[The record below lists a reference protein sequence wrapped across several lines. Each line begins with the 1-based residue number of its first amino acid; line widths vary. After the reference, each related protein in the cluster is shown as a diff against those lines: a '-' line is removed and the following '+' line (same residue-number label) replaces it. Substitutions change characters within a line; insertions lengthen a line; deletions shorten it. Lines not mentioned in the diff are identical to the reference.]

1 MLERSSYTG
10 DMNKLSTAKRCQ
22 VLSAIVEGC
31 AVNATARM
39 TGVSVPTIL
48 KLVLDAG
55 DACAEAHHETVRAVK
70 AKRVQADE
78 MWSFVGKK
86 ERNATEAD
94 KACGM
99 GDAWVWMALC
109 ADSKLIVS
117 YLVGPRTA
125 ESAAEFMLDLASR
138 LASRV
143 QLSTDGLR
151 VYVDAV
157 EEAFGADIDYAQL
170 VKQYSSTIE
179 GQRRYSPAECC
190 GALKTPV
197 TGSPDDAHINTSFI
211 ERANLTVRMN
221 DRRFT
226 RLTNAFSKK
235 LQNHVASVHLHNFW
249 YNFGKSHRSLP
260 GKITPAMA
268 AGIASRFWTMEDVV
282 ALIDKREVEAAKAAA
297 SAKSAKPSGLVPVRR
312 SAQIG

>member
-170 VKQYSSTIE
+170 VVNGHK
-179 GQRRYSPAECC
+179 
-190 GALKTPV
+190 
-197 TGSPDDAHINTSFI
+197 
-211 ERANLTVRMN
+211 
-221 DRRFT
+221 DRREDIEETT
-226 RLTNAFSKK
+226 RGAKLLAMELGIPILLLSQPNNTDAKDGTVGFYSGKGSGSISADCDLMLIPSRSKDDPSK
-235 LQNHVASVHLHNFW
+235 AGLEIAGGRHAEPRKWEHGSLHFDGARMLFAERKVGW
-249 YNFGKSHRSLP
+249 
-260 GKITPAMA
+260 
-268 AGIASRFWTMEDVV
+268 
-282 ALIDKREVEAAKAAA
+282 
-297 SAKSAKPSGLVPVRR
+297 
-312 SAQIG
+312 